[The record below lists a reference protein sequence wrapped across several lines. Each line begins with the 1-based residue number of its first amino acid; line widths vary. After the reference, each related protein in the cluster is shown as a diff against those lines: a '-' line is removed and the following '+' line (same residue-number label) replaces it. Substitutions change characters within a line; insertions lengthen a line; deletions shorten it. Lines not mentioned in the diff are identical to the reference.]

1 MRQGRQTTQT
11 LQFLTLRTL
20 TSTAALSVQSLGI
33 LSRISS
39 DAHDNTRQKNLQA
52 ETEYEHHPI
61 ERVNMGYDRGAVGVS
76 VRDKLAR
83 MFARDGEDKG
93 TCFVQGLKKS
103 EISLHQMRTDDR
115 LDEREYYGVAHPDA
129 VDNPCLLEQF
139 CLITRCHDRIARGR
153 SDAFRDL
160 LLACDEV
167 RGEEIS
173 EDVEQS
179 ADANHDPGDMHVF
192 GADRGQQC
200 RDESAEAPTE
210 DFRKRVALPSSHDF
224 AQAIRTDGRR
234 PPYFIEVKVTRMRGS
249 NSARRF
255 GCLDDPA
262 R

>member
-1 MRQGRQTTQT
+1 MRAAIRARKD
-11 LQFLTLRTL
+11 LRTE
-20 TSTAALSVQSLGI
+20 AE
-33 LSRISS
+33 RE
-39 DAHDNTRQKNLQA
+39 HD
-52 ETEYEHHPI
+52 PI
-61 ERVNMGYDRGAVGVS
+61 ECVDVRNDERTIGIAVFH
-76 VRDKLAR
+76 KLTR

-93 TCFVQGLKKS
+93 TRFVQGLKKS